1 MWNMPIN
8 LGKSEW
14 GHIITIK
21 NVKYLGILKFRQK
34 KHNLH
39 IKKWKN
45 ENLICKKVK
54 KVKKVKIS

>member
-21 NVKYLGILKFRQK
+21 NVKYLGILKFRQE

-39 IKKWKN
+39 IKK
-45 ENLICKKVK
+45 
-54 KVKKVKIS
+54 